1 MTTNT
6 TTTPTPAGRG
16 NSSRDGA
23 DAAPRSAQFA
33 ARVGL
38 NQQQLAENLAPHY
51 DFIVCG
57 SGSSG
62 SVVARRLAEN
72 SGVTVL
78 LLEAGGTDDMP
89 SIREVGLW
97 PLNLG
102 TVRSWNYRT
111 LRDVNL
117 NGRTMPIDAGRV
129 LGGGSSIN
137 VMAWARGHQC
147 DWDFFAS
154 EAADPRWNYAAVL
167 DLYRRIENWAGEPEA
182 HYRGAGGPVWVAPPP
197 DPNPI
202 VPAFLEGARSVG
214 IPEFASHNG
223 RMMEGDGGAA
233 PLETIVREGQ
243 RQSIFRSYAF
253 PYMDR
258 PNLTVLTQALVLRVT
273 LEGKRATGVEISY
286 EGKIRRIGAGSEVI
300 LSAGAVQTPRILM
313 QSGIGDRL
321 ELQRHGIE
329 VVQHLPG
336 VGQNY
341 QDHVGCD
348 LVWEYRDALPPRH
361 NLSEATFFWKSA
373 AGNEFPDLQ
382 AVQVEIPLAS
392 TENAAKFALPAA
404 GWGLFGAVVRPKSR
418 GCLLLTG
425 PGPLDPIEIDANVLS
440 HPDDLRAAIACV
452 ELCREI
458 GNSNALHPFTKRE
471 AMPGNLQGAALEEY
485 VRNAARTFYHQTSTA
500 KMGTDALSVVDGKL
514 EVYGIDRL
522 RVADSSIMPRVT
534 TGNTMAPC
542 VVIGERAGDIL
553 KRRYGL

>member
-1 MTTNT
+1 
-6 TTTPTPAGRG
+6 
-16 NSSRDGA
+16 
-23 DAAPRSAQFA
+23 
-33 ARVGL
+33 
-38 NQQQLAENLAPHY
+38 
-51 DFIVCG
+51 
-57 SGSSG
+57 
-62 SVVARRLAEN
+62 
-72 SGVTVL
+72 
-78 LLEAGGTDDMP
+78 
-89 SIREVGLW
+89 
-97 PLNLG
+97 
-102 TVRSWNYRT
+102 
-111 LRDVNL
+111 
-117 NGRTMPIDAGRV
+117 
-129 LGGGSSIN
+129 
-137 VMAWARGHQC
+137 
-147 DWDFFAS
+147 
-154 EAADPRWNYAAVL
+154 
-167 DLYRRIENWAGEPEA
+167 
-182 HYRGAGGPVWVAPPP
+182 
-197 DPNPI
+197 
-202 VPAFLEGARSVG
+202 VPAFLQGARSVG

-243 RQSIFRSYAF
+243 RHSMFRSYAF

-273 LEGKRATGVEISY
+273 LDGKRATGVEISY
-286 EGKIRRIGAGSEVI
+286 EGNTRRIGAGSEVI
-300 LSAGAVQTPRILM
+300 LSLGAVQTPRILM
-313 QSGIGDRL
+313 QSGIGNPI

-329 VVQHLPG
+329 VAQPLPG

-361 NLSEATFFWKSA
+361 NFSEATFFWKSA
-373 AGNEFPDLQ
+373 AGHEFPDLQ

-392 TENAAKFALPAA
+392 TENALKFKLPQA

-418 GCLLLTG
+418 GCVLLTG
-425 PGPLDPIEIDANVLS
+425 PGPLDPLEIDANVLS

-458 GNSNALHPFTKRE
+458 GNSSAMRPFTQRE
-471 AMPGNLQGAALEEY
+471 AMPGNLQGAALEDY

-514 EVYGIDRL
+514 AVYGIDRL

-553 KRRYGL
+553 KRRHGL

>member
-1 MTTNT
+1 
-6 TTTPTPAGRG
+6 
-16 NSSRDGA
+16 
-23 DAAPRSAQFA
+23 
-33 ARVGL
+33 
-38 NQQQLAENLAPHY
+38 
-51 DFIVCG
+51 
-57 SGSSG
+57 
-62 SVVARRLAEN
+62 VARRLAEN
-72 SGVTVL
+72 SSVSVL
-78 LLEAGGTDDMP
+78 LLEAGGTDEVP
-89 SIREVGLW
+89 SIQEVGSW

-102 TVRSWNYRT
+102 TARSWNYRT
-111 LRDVNL
+111 LPNVNL
-117 NGRTMPIDAGRV
+117 NGRSMPIDAGRV

-137 VMAWARGHQC
+137 AMAWVRGHQC

-154 EAADPRWNYAAVL
+154 DAADPDWSYAAVL
-167 DLYRRIENWAGEPEA
+167 DLYRRIENWSGEPDA
-182 HYRGAGGPVWVAPPP
+182 DYRGAGGPVWVAPPP
-197 DPNPI
+197 NPSPI
-202 VPAFLEGARSVG
+202 VPAFLQGARSVG

-223 RMMEGDGGAA
+223 RMMEGEGGAA

-243 RQSIFRSYAF
+243 RQSMFRSYAF

-273 LEGKRATGVEISY
+273 LEGKRAMGVEISY
-286 EGKIRRIGAGSEVI
+286 EGNTRRIGAGSEVI
-300 LSAGAVQTPRILM
+300 LSLGAVQTPKILM
-313 QSGIGDRL
+313 QSGIGDPI
-321 ELQRHGIE
+321 ELQRLGIE
-329 VVQHLPG
+329 VAQPLPG

-348 LVWEYRDALPPRH
+348 VVWEYRDVLPPRH
-361 NLSEATFFWKSA
+361 NFSEATFFWKSA
-373 AGNEFPDLQ
+373 AGHGFPDLQ

-392 TENAAKFALPAA
+392 TENAMKFQLPQA
-404 GWGLFGAVVRPKSR
+404 GWGIFGAVVRPKSR
-418 GCLLLTG
+418 GRLVFNG

-458 GNSNALHPFTKRE
+458 GNSSVLRPFTRRE
-471 AMPGNLQGAALEEY
+471 AMPGNLQGAALEDY

-514 EVYGIDRL
+514 AVYGIDRL

-553 KRRYGL
+553 KCRHRL

>member
-6 TTTPTPAGRG
+6 TATAPPAERG
-16 NSSRDGA
+16 TSSGEHTDASSRTA
-23 DAAPRSAQFA
+23 EFA
-33 ARVGL
+33 ARVQH
-38 NQQQLAENLAPHY
+38 NQRQLAERLAPHY

-72 SGVTVL
+72 SNVSVL
-78 LLEAGGTDDMP
+78 LLEAGGTDDLP
-89 SIREVGLW
+89 SVREVGLW

-102 TVRSWNYRT
+102 TARSWNYRT
-111 LRDVNL
+111 LPNVNL

-137 VMAWARGHQC
+137 AMAWVRGHQC

-154 EAADPRWNYAAVL
+154 EAADPDWSYAAVL
-167 DLYRRIENWAGEPEA
+167 DLYRRIENWSGEPDA
-182 HYRGAGGPVWVAPPP
+182 DYRGAGGPVWVAPPP
-197 DPNPI
+197 DPSPI
-202 VPAFLEGARSVG
+202 VPAFLQGARSVG

-243 RQSIFRSYAF
+243 RQSMFRSYAF

-286 EGKIRRIGAGSEVI
+286 EGNTRRIGAGSEVI
-300 LSAGAVQTPRILM
+300 LSLGAVQTPRILM
-313 QSGIGDRL
+313 QSGIGNPI

-329 VVQHLPG
+329 VAQPLPG

-348 LVWEYRDALPPRH
+348 LVWEYRDVLPPRH
-361 NLSEATFFWKSA
+361 NFSEATFFWKSA
-373 AGNEFPDLQ
+373 AGHEFPDLQ

-392 TENAAKFALPAA
+392 TENALKFKLPRA

-425 PGPLDPIEIDANVLS
+425 PGPLDPLEIDANVLS

-458 GNSNALHPFTKRE
+458 GNSSALRPFTRRE
-471 AMPGNLQGAALEEY
+471 AMPGNLHGAALEDY

-500 KMGTDALSVVDGKL
+500 KMGTDPLSVVNGKL